1 MLVPILFNILG
12 RDSSRVHEHGRI
24 DVHKLNNHYAVIST
38 DNNYTEPR
46 AKLAAHDSRD
56 LVTEMEIFHMLD
68 SLKTSAAGLD
78 AVPSWYLLPTNGCT
92 SIRGA
97 AHCSD

>member
-46 AKLAAHDSRD
+46 AKLAA
-56 LVTEMEIFHMLD
+56 VIPEIL
-68 SLKTSAAGLD
+68 SQKWKYST
-78 AVPSWYLLPTNGCT
+78 C
-92 SIRGA
+92 
-97 AHCSD
+97 